1 MIVGSV
7 LICQPIA
14 FYWDHTIEGGF
25 CGDYYALWLTT
36 GVLNI
41 VTDLVVLLPPMPH
54 LYSLSMARYKKVA
67 LMGTFG
73 MGLM

>member
-41 VTDLVVLLPPMPH
+41 VTDLVVLLLPMPY
-54 LYSLSMARYKKVA
+54 LYSLSMVRYKKVV